1 MSIDKEYNAFVY
13 LIAIIFGVLLI
24 VLVIIAIYVT
34 RKSAVYEK
42 QIYRLKTTIVIMQKY
57 SKDKFCNIII
67 LLKKRTVN
75 DFYNLLCL
83 GFAEEL
89 WKLLVAYI
97 SKQFA
102 YFIRTSLLTYTFFT
116 R

>member
-1 MSIDKEYNAFVY
+1 MSIDEGYNAFVY

-42 QIYRLKTTIVIMQKY
+42 QIYRLK
-57 SKDKFCNIII
+57 
-67 LLKKRTVN
+67 KRTVN

-97 SKQFA
+97 SK
-102 YFIRTSLLTYTFFT
+102 
-116 R
+116 